1 MHAEELEAALRP
13 LLKART
19 PTVFQEGEKRLKKPR
34 SAWTKADMERFLKR
48 IVFPALQFDLSPAQA
63 RAEVEGLLARLGG
76 EDEAVRRLSAL
87 EAAARRFALFFDW
100 PEALRLRRLVA
111 GLKEEWDPAQA
122 AEAEAVVAEL
132 EEKLESRLIA
142 QEKALAELKE
152 LARRVEKVG
161 GKKVRRLSML
171 IRELEFAQKEGLLA
185 AAELEEA
192 QALAHELAKLIES
205 SAIEVADEA
214 FDLEIDLDFESAL
227 TDEQALRIRAL
238 DLEEE
243 RRRLARLKDR
253 FGPLF
258 ARPAFAEKAEAIEA
272 RLQNDELAGEA
283 LDALEA
289 ELKEAYQELL
299 AEARARLVWAAER
312 LRELGEPPALT
323 AQLKA
328 LEEAL
333 QNGVYPEGLEEL
345 EAEIE
350 ARKQAAAR
358 AQAAARE
365 SKARQREIEDFI
377 ENARKV
383 LSGDDLKALDQLAEE
398 LGQGRVD
405 EARLARLRQAYL
417 AGLKDRAAALKARLQ
432 ALPPDLANPADVEA
446 ALAAGRLDEAE
457 AKLKALENEA
467 RTRARAALAELKA
480 RALRFGVLADE
491 IGAAERALAEGQWPA
506 LQALTLQ
513 LETAVEGKRR
523 QARAHLARL
532 KRTARRFRG
541 LGGEALLEK
550 IAAAERELE
559 AGLPD
564 LEALEA
570 EAEALARRREALKA
584 ELKARFEAL
593 TQEFER
599 YRRMTG
605 ETRSRLGALVRFLQA
620 GFARID
626 RIGTQGLF
634 ELRRGLDEAEALLE
648 QLRAEHAAARDLAA
662 ELKGVNFDELL
673 GVFEEEASPWA
684 ELGFASARLDAFGL
698 SGELELDADRLA
710 AWIEAGRQ
718 LSPEAEALILIKGE
732 TALVVWPKDGY
743 DEVLLGPRRRLAE
756 LLARLSEA

>member
-1 MHAEELEAALRP
+1 VQAAELEAALRP

-87 EAAARRFALFFDW
+87 EAAARRFALFIDW

-185 AAELEEA
+185 TAELEEA

-214 FDLEIDLDFESAL
+214 FDLEIDLDFESGL

-289 ELKEAYQELL
+289 ELKEAYQDLL

-350 ARKQAAAR
+350 AQKQAAAR

-365 SKARQREIEDFI
+365 AKARQKEIEDFI

-398 LGQGRVD
+398 LGQGRLD

-417 AGLKDRAAALKARLQ
+417 AGLEDRAETLKARLR
-432 ALPPDLANPADVEA
+432 ALPQDLANPADVEA
-446 ALAAGRLDEAE
+446 ALADGRLDEAE
-457 AKLKALENEA
+457 AKLEALEAEA
-467 RTRARAALAELKA
+467 RNRAKARLEELKR
-480 RALRFGVLADE
+480 RAQRFGVLIEE
-491 IGAAERALAEGQWPA
+491 IERAEQALEDGQWPA
-506 LQALTLQ
+506 LQSLALQ
-513 LETAVEGKRR
+513 LENAIEEKRR

-634 ELRRGLDEAEALLE
+634 ELKRGLDEAEALLE

-662 ELKGVNFDELL
+662 ELKDVNFDELL

-718 LSPEAEALILIKGE
+718 LSPETEALILIKGE
-732 TALVVWPKDGY
+732 TALVVRPKDGY

>member
-1 MHAEELEAALRP
+1 MHASELEAALRP
-13 LLKART
+13 LLKERT
-19 PTVFQEGEKRLKKPR
+19 QAVFTEGEKRLKKPR
-34 SAWTKADMERFLKR
+34 DAWTKAEMERFLKR
-48 IVFPALQFDLSPAQA
+48 IVFPALQFELSPAQA
-63 RAEVEGLLARLGG
+63 RAEVEGLLARLSG
-76 EDEAVRRLSAL
+76 EDDTARRLSAL
-87 EAAARRFALFFDW
+87 EAAARRFALFIDW

-132 EEKLESRLIA
+132 EEKLESRLVA

-185 AAELEEA
+185 AAELEQA
-192 QALAHELAKLIES
+192 QELAHELAKLIES
-205 SAIEVADEA
+205 SAIEVGDELQD
-214 FDLEIDLDFESAL
+214 FELDLDFGSEL

-258 ARPAFAEKAEAIEA
+258 ARPAFAERAAAIEA
-272 RLQNDELAGEA
+272 RLKQDELAGEA

-289 ELKEAYQELL
+289 DLKQAYQELL

-333 QNGVYPEGLEEL
+333 QKGVYPEGLDEL
-345 EAEIE
+345 EAEVE
-350 ARKQAAAR
+350 ARRQAAAR
-358 AQAAARE
+358 ARAAEQEAAAR
-365 SKARQREIEDFI
+365 RQEVEAFL
-377 ENARKV
+377 ENARRV
-383 LSGDDLKALDQLAEE
+383 LTGPALKELEQLAEA
-398 LGQGRVD
+398 LRQGRVD

-417 AGLKDRAAALKARLQ
+417 AGLKDRAEALRARLR
-432 ALPPDLANPADVEA
+432 ALPKGVANPAAVEA
-446 ALAAGRLDEAE
+446 ALSAGRLDEAE
-457 AKLKALENEA
+457 ARLEALEAEV
-467 RTRARAALAELKA
+467 RSKLRRALAELKERA
-480 RALRFGVLADE
+480 RRFGVLLDE
-491 IGAAERALAEGQWPA
+491 IGAAERGLAEGQWPP
-506 LQALTLQ
+506 LQALALR
-513 LETAVEGKRR
+513 LETEVEQKRR

-532 KRTARRFRG
+532 KRTARRFQG

-550 IAAAERELE
+550 IAAAEAELE
-559 AGLPD
+559 EGLPD

-570 EAEALARRREALKA
+570 EAAELARRREALKE
-584 ELKARFEAL
+584 ELSARYQAL
-593 TQEFER
+593 VQEFEG

-662 ELKGVNFDELL
+662 ELKDVNFDDLL
-673 GVFEEEASPWA
+673 GVFEGEANPWA
-684 ELGFASARLDAFGL
+684 ELGFTSARLDAFGL
-698 SGELELDADRLA
+698 SGELELDANRLT

-718 LSPEAEALILIKGE
+718 LSPEAEALVLVKGE
-732 TALVVWPKDGY
+732 TALVVRPKDGY